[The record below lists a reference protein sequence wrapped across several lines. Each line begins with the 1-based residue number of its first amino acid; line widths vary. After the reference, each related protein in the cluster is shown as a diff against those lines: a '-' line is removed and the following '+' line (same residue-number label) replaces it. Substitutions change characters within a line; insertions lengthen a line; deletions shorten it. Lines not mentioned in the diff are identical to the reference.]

1 MNSVPQAPFKRHGT
15 WHAFDAPLERQRL
28 FSPWTV
34 VGFGLALSL
43 GLLLVYPH
51 RTLEQRLSAADSAAG
66 RADTP
71 LTIEYLKVF
80 LKAEPGDSGLRLQLV
95 RKLMAQGD
103 YAGARKL
110 MNAPQTA
117 NDPVFVRES
126 GWIRLTLAEQEFFT
140 ASAGSPAREALLTQL
155 QGHLRML
162 AQQKRLTPQQLDA
175 LGARALADGAPE
187 AALTAFR
194 RLQAAPALLAAD
206 SYAQAARGA
215 LGLGD
220 YRLSAGLLFLAMDRS
235 ASRDTQRAYLVE
247 GLRTLQAGGL
257 LNEALA
263 AAEGRIGPFGRD
275 IPLLK
280 FLARLAQA
288 ANRPDIAERYAK
300 RFLELSLLERWQAL
314 EDRRLAAWTRP
325 RYAPPVYLA
334 DMRIEQASAQVPAGG
349 PALPFDEEAYSM
361 GFQIFLANRN
371 LGDAR
376 RVAQSAVQQQPQ
388 STLWRRRL
396 AEVSEWSGAPQDALA
411 QWLALAQMTG
421 SEAAWDAT
429 LRLSDSLYDQA
440 VLRLA
445 LEHKLAAAPGSL
457 QWLNRLLALHE
468 VAGAPAEAIALLQ
481 GRLVRHGLVR
491 GAERLRELELLAG
504 LQERAGQD
512 AEALATMLQ
521 LQREDEPRTRHA
533 LKIANFHYRQGAFRL
548 AYGALEALRATAA
561 PNDVLYW
568 RNYAELARLL
578 QDDAGAE
585 HGYRALLA
593 VNAQSDAELANLAA
607 LWRAERPRAAAELAL
622 YAFQRNGN
630 PALAEEALGIYLQLG
645 DHAAARQLL
654 AQLDAAQRRMLEGR
668 AAFLLLRANLAQLG
682 EDLRGAR
689 RDLRAALVLEPA
701 SVEARAA
708 LIWVL
713 LALRDTDALKDSLRQ
728 WAADASV
735 TEALWDPYA
744 AALMSLNRQ
753 DEALRWFRKS
763 GIKRQDILWLMSYA
777 ECLDANSQ
785 PEQAWRIR
793 RHAWTELRKP
803 AVLTQLQPEQYA
815 AMRDRLAAL
824 APAFTG
830 GDASWRI
837 MQALLRTGQPE
848 LAQPASQPPAR
859 DGRELLQ
866 LLAADQAAPA
876 APARPARPARPAP
889 TMPQD
894 LYTPAGPRD
903 DARLSA
909 SAREVALAYALNN
922 DANDLA
928 RAWLASRY
936 ASQLAR
942 PLWGELSLLL
952 QGGDRDRLNALLDD
966 MPDWLPMYDRVD
978 AADRAGRPALAQTLA
993 FDQLTR
999 LPQDEALHQRVV
1011 NLSTADPAP
1020 LQAGVTSVRES
1031 PLVATETA
1039 LRGGV
1044 ALGAGLKMSAT
1055 LSERRQHSDN
1065 ETLLATVP
1073 RTDRVLALAVSRRI
1087 DNGLLTATL
1096 QRRQA
1101 LAGSTGLKLETE
1113 IAPTRDLR
1121 VGMAAGVNQVST
1133 DSVLL
1138 RVGGMQSG
1146 LDFNATYALTTREYG
1161 RIDLGWRRYRAQG
1174 GAALGSGSTWR
1185 LELGSRLR
1193 LEYPD
1198 LTLRGFVMG
1207 NRFGPDGQ
1215 DARLSTLLPAGA
1227 DPDATRLL
1235 PEGSTTWGVTLGA
1248 GVSAENGYHRGW
1260 RPYGE
1265 VGLTHNSLTG
1275 SGRQLRAG
1283 VAGSVLGGDVLRLR
1297 WQRVSGNPSAE
1308 QGSRELGLDYHLYY

>member
-1 MNSVPQAPFKRHGT
+1 MNSVPPAPFKRHGT
-15 WHAFDAPLERQRL
+15 WHAFDAPLERQHL

-51 RTLEQRLSAADSAAG
+51 RTLEQRLTAADTAAG

-95 RKLMAQGD
+95 RKLVAQGD
-103 YAGARKL
+103 TASARKL
-110 MNAPQTA
+110 MDAPQA
-117 NDPVFVRES
+117 IADPAFAREAE
-126 GWIRLTLAEQEFFT
+126 WIRLALAEQAFHAT
-140 ASAGSPAREALLTQL
+140 PAGAPARDALLAQL
-155 QGHLRML
+155 QDQLRVL
-162 AQQKRLTPQQLDA
+162 VQQKWLTPQQLDM
-175 LGARALADGAPE
+175 LGARALAEDAPDV
-187 AALTAFR
+187 ALAAFR
-194 RLQAAPALLAAD
+194 RLHVAPATLAGER
-206 SYAQAARGA
+206 YAQAARGA

-220 YRLSAGLLFLAMDRS
+220 YWLSAELLFIAMDRS
-235 ASRDTQRAYLVE
+235 TSREAQRAYLMQ
-247 GLRTLQAGGL
+247 GLRNLQAGGL
-257 LNEALA
+257 LTMALA
-263 AAEGRIGPFGRD
+263 AAERRIGPFGHD
-275 IPLLK
+275 IALLK

-300 RFLELSLLERWQAL
+300 RFLELSLLQRWQAH
-314 EDRRLAAWTRP
+314 EDQGLAALTRF

-334 DMRIEQASAQVPAGG
+334 DMRIRRVSAAAPAGG

-361 GFQIFLANRN
+361 GYQIFLANRN
-371 LGDAR
+371 LADAR
-376 RVAQSAVQQQPQ
+376 RVAQSAVLQQPQ
-388 STLWRRRL
+388 SAPWRRRL
-396 AEVSEWSGAPQDALA
+396 AEVSEWAGAPQDALVHWHA
-411 QWLALAQMTG
+411 YAQMTG

-429 LRLSDSLYDQA
+429 LRLSDSLVDQPT
-440 VLRLA
+440 LRLA
-445 LEHKLAAAPGSL
+445 LEHKLAAAPGNL

-468 VAGAPAEAIALLQ
+468 AAGAPDLAIALLQ
-481 GRLVRHGLVR
+481 GRLAQRSLVQ
-491 GAERLRELELLAG
+491 GAERARELELLAG
-504 LQERAGQD
+504 LQERAGRD
-512 AEALATMLQ
+512 ADALATTLQ
-521 LQREDEPRTRHA
+521 LQREHGPRTDHA
-533 LKIANFHYRQGAFRL
+533 LKIANFHYRQGAFRP
-548 AYGALEALRATAA
+548 AFDALEAVRPAAA
-561 PNDVLYW
+561 PDDVLYW
-568 RNYAELARLL
+568 RNYAELARVL
-578 QDDAGAE
+578 QDDAAAKR
-585 HGYRALLA
+585 GYQALLA
-593 VNAQSDAELANLAA
+593 ANAQSDADLGNLAA
-607 LWRAERPRAAAELAL
+607 LWRAERPRAAAALAM

-630 PALAEEALGIYLQLG
+630 PALAEEALGIALQLG

-654 AQLDAAQRRMLEGR
+654 AQLDSAQRRMLEGR
-668 AAFLLLRANLAQLG
+668 AGFLLLRANLAQSS
-682 EDLRGAR
+682 EDLAGAR
-689 RDLRAALVLEPA
+689 RDLRAALVVDPT
-701 SVEARAA
+701 SIEARAA

-713 LALRDTDALKDSLRQ
+713 LALRDTAALKESLHD
-728 WAADASV
+728 WAAVASSNA
-735 TEALWDPYA
+735 ALWDPYA

-763 GIKRQDILWLMSYA
+763 GIRKQDTLWLMSYA

-793 RHAWTELRKP
+793 RHVWTELRRP
-803 AVLTQLQPEQYA
+803 AVLAQLQPAQYA

-830 GDASWRI
+830 GEASWRI
-837 MQALLRTGQPE
+837 LQALLRTGQPE
-848 LAQPASQPPAR
+848 LAQAAPLPPAR

-876 APARPARPARPAP
+876 TPVAHAAAA
-889 TMPQD
+889 PQD
-894 LYTPAGPRD
+894 LYTPSGPRD

-922 DANDLA
+922 DGNDLA

-952 QGGDRDRLNALLDD
+952 QSGDRDRLNALLDD
-966 MPDWLPMYDRVD
+966 MPDWLPMVDRVD
-978 AADRAGRPALAQTLA
+978 AAERAGRPALAQTLA

-999 LPQDEALHQRVV
+999 LPHDEALHRRVV
-1011 NLSTADPAP
+1011 NLGTAGPAP

-1031 PLVATETA
+1031 PLVATETV
-1039 LRGGV
+1039 LRGG
-1044 ALGAGLKMSAT
+1044 ATLGNGLKMSVT
-1055 LSERRQHSDN
+1055 LSERRQHSDDDA
-1065 ETLLATVP
+1065 LLAAVP
-1073 RTDRVLALAVSRRI
+1073 RVDRTLALAVSRRL
-1087 DNGLLTATL
+1087 DNGILSATL
-1096 QRRQA
+1096 QRREA
-1101 LAGSTGLKLETE
+1101 LAGSTGLKLDVE
-1113 IAPTRDLR
+1113 ILPARDLR
-1121 VGMAAGVNQVST
+1121 VGMAAGINQVST

-1146 LDFNATYALTTREYG
+1146 LDFNATQAFSTREYG

-1174 GAALGSGSTWR
+1174 GAALGSGTTWR

-1207 NRFGPDGQ
+1207 NRFSPDGM
-1215 DARLSTLLPAGA
+1215 DARLASLLPGNDPGA
-1227 DPDATRLL
+1227 STGRLL
-1235 PEGSTTWGVTLGA
+1235 PEGSHTWGVALGA
-1248 GVSAENGYHRGW
+1248 GTSAENGYHRAW

-1265 VGLTHNSLTG
+1265 IGLTYNSVTG

-1283 VAGSVLGGDVLRLR
+1283 VAGSVLGSDVLRMR
-1297 WQRVSGNPSAE
+1297 WQRVSGSPAAE

>member
-1 MNSVPQAPFKRHGT
+1 MA
-15 WHAFDAPLERQRL
+15 
-28 FSPWTV
+28 
-34 VGFGLALSL
+34 GFGLALSL

-66 RADTP
+66 RVDTP
-71 LTIEYLKVF
+71 LTIEYLRVF
-80 LKAEPGDSGLRLQLV
+80 LKADPGDSGLRLQLV
-95 RKLMAQGD
+95 RKLVAQGD

-110 MNAPQTA
+110 MDAAQMA
-117 NDPVFVRES
+117 NDPVFVREAE
-126 GWIRLTLAEQEFFT
+126 WIRLMLAEQEFF
-140 ASAGSPAREALLTQL
+140 AAAAGSPARDAVLPQM
-155 QGHLRML
+155 QNHLRML
-162 AQQKRLTPQQLDA
+162 SEQKRLTPQQLDA
-175 LGARALADGAPE
+175 LGARALADDAPD

-194 RLQAAPALLAAD
+194 RLQAAPPLLAAD
-206 SYAQAARGA
+206 SYAQAARSA

-220 YRLSAGLLFLAMDRS
+220 YRLSAALLFIAMERS
-235 ASRDTQRAYLVE
+235 PGRGAQRAYLVE

-257 LNEALA
+257 PDEALA
-263 AAEGRIGPFGRD
+263 AAEHRIGPFGHD
-275 IPLLK
+275 IALLK
-280 FLARLAQA
+280 YLARLALA
-288 ANRPDIAERYAK
+288 ANRPDLAERYAK
-300 RFLELSLLERWQAL
+300 RFLELSLLERWQAF

-334 DMRIEQASAQVPAGG
+334 GMRIEPASAPAPAGG

-371 LGDAR
+371 LADAR

-388 STLWRRRL
+388 SAPWRRRL
-396 AEVSEWSGAPQDALA
+396 AEVSEWTGAPQDALA

-429 LRLSDSLYDQA
+429 LRLADSLVDQA
-440 VLRLA
+440 TLRLA
-445 LEHKLAAAPGSL
+445 LEHRLAGAPGNL
-457 QWLNRLLALHE
+457 QWLSRLLALHE
-468 VAGAPAEAIALLQ
+468 ATGAPTDAIALLQ
-481 GRLVRHGLVR
+481 RRLAQRGLAR

-504 LQERAGQD
+504 VQERAGQD

-521 LQREDEPRTRHA
+521 LQREDGPRTAYA
-533 LKIANFHYRQGAFRL
+533 LKIADFHYRKGAFGL
-548 AYGALEALRATAA
+548 AYDALEAVRAAAA

-578 QDDAGAE
+578 QDDAAAE
-585 HGYRALLA
+585 RGYRTLLSA
-593 VNAQSDAELANLAA
+593 NAQSDADLANLAG
-607 LWRAERPRAAAELAL
+607 LWRAERPGAAAALAL
-622 YAFQRNGN
+622 YAFRQTGN
-630 PALAEEALGIYLQLG
+630 PELAEEALGIYLQLG

-654 AQLDAAQRRMLEGR
+654 AQLDKAQRQQLERR
-668 AAFLLLRANLAQLG
+668 ASFLLLRANLGQLS
-682 EDLRGAR
+682 EDLPGAR
-689 RDLRAALVLEPA
+689 RDLRAALALAPA
-701 SVEARAA
+701 SIEARAA

-713 LALRDTDALKDSLRQ
+713 LALRDTDALKDSLRL
-728 WAADASV
+728 WAADASAA
-735 TEALWDPYA
+735 EALWDPYA

-763 GIKRQDILWLMSYA
+763 GIKKQDYLWLMSYA

-803 AVLTQLQPEQYA
+803 AVLAQLQPGQYA

-824 APAFTG
+824 APAFAG
-830 GDASWRI
+830 GEASWRI
-837 MQALLRTGQPE
+837 LQALLRTGTPE
-848 LAQPASQPPAR
+848 AAQPVALQPAR
-859 DGRELLQ
+859 NGRELLQ
-866 LLAADQAAPA
+866 LLAADQSAPA
-876 APARPARPARPAP
+876 APTRSAP
-889 TMPQD
+889 GAPQD

-966 MPDWLPMYDRVD
+966 MPDWLPMVDRVD
-978 AADRAGRPALAQTLA
+978 AAERAGRPALAQTLA

-999 LPQDEALHQRVV
+999 LPQDEALHQRVL

-1020 LQAGVTSVRES
+1020 LQVGVTSVRAS
-1031 PLVATETA
+1031 PLVATDTV

-1044 ALGAGLKMSAT
+1044 AIGNGLQMSAT
-1055 LSERRQHSDN
+1055 LSERRQHSDD
-1065 ETLLATVP
+1065 ETLLAAVP
-1073 RTDRVLALAVSRRI
+1073 RTDRVLALALSRRL
-1087 DNGLLTATL
+1087 DNGILSATL
-1096 QRRQA
+1096 QRREA
-1101 LAGSTGLKLETE
+1101 LAGSNGLKLEAE

-1121 VGMAAGVNQVST
+1121 IGMAAGINQVSA

-1146 LDFNATYALTTREYG
+1146 LDFNATHAFSAREYG

-1174 GAALGSGSTWR
+1174 GAALGSGANWR

-1193 LEYPD
+1193 LAYPD

-1207 NRFGPDGQ
+1207 NRFNPDGQ
-1215 DARLSTLLPAGA
+1215 DARLATLLPAGA

-1235 PEGSTTWGVTLGA
+1235 PEGSTTWGMALAAGA
-1248 GVSAENGYHRGW
+1248 SAENGYHRAW

-1265 VGLTHNSLTG
+1265 VGLSYNSLTG
-1275 SGRQLRAG
+1275 SGHQLRAG

-1297 WQRVSGNPSAE
+1297 WQRVSGSPSAE